1 MNPSPI
7 GIFDSGVGGL
17 TVWREIRKLLPN
29 EQIIYFADSK
39 NCPYGNKPQS
49 EIIHLAIEIVSFL
62 LNKNCKLIVVACN
75 TATAAA
81 IEFLRQNYSIP
92 FVGMEP
98 AVKPAALNTQSG
110 KIGILATKGTFE
122 GRLFQETSRKYTE
135 NIQTHIQVGE
145 GLVEL
150 VESNEYQTDKAKH
163 LLLKYL
169 QPMMDAGVDQIVLG
183 CTHYPFYTSII
194 EQLTGNKIR
203 VIDPAPA
210 VANRTRELLIAHD
223 LLNISVEPG
232 KDVFYTSG
240 ETEVL
245 RLLVTNITGQPPLVL
260 QN

>member
-98 AVKPAALNTQSG
+98 AVKHSST
-110 KIGILATKGTFE
+110 
-122 GRLFQETSRKYTE
+122 
-135 NIQTHIQVGE
+135 
-145 GLVEL
+145 
-150 VESNEYQTDKAKH
+150 
-163 LLLKYL
+163 
-169 QPMMDAGVDQIVLG
+169 
-183 CTHYPFYTSII
+183 
-194 EQLTGNKIR
+194 
-203 VIDPAPA
+203 
-210 VANRTRELLIAHD
+210 
-223 LLNISVEPG
+223 
-232 KDVFYTSG
+232 
-240 ETEVL
+240 
-245 RLLVTNITGQPPLVL
+245 
-260 QN
+260 